1 MMQYPLWKEE
11 SIPDLINDDEDMELL
26 EKRNDEM
33 FLDDNID
40 EQLSH

>member
-1 MMQYPLWKEE
+1 MQYTLWKEE

>member
-1 MMQYPLWKEE
+1 MQYPLWKEE